1 MDLSSA
7 DFMRFSVQE
16 LADMLSEKL
25 SENMSEGKEV
35 SSVKLHGLVDG
46 RMFEM
51 DVVMREVDQV

>member
-1 MDLSSA
+1 MDYCSA
-7 DFMRFSVQE
+7 DLMEWSVQD
-16 LADMLSEKL
+16 LANLLSEKL
-25 SENMSEGKEV
+25 CENMAEGKDV

>member
-25 SENMSEGKEV
+25 SENMNEGKDV

-46 RMFEM
+46 KLFEM
-51 DVVMREVDQV
+51 DVYMKEVDHV

>member
-1 MDLSSA
+1 M
-7 DFMRFSVQE
+7 QE

-25 SENMSEGKEV
+25 SENMSEGKDV

>member
-1 MDLSSA
+1 MELSSA

-25 SENMSEGKEV
+25 SENMAEGKDV

-46 RMFEM
+46 KLFEM
-51 DVVMREVDQV
+51 DVYMKEVDHV

>member
-1 MDLSSA
+1 MDYSSA

-25 SENMSEGKEV
+25 SENMAEGKDV

-51 DVVMREVDQV
+51 TVVMREVDQV

>member
-16 LADMLSEKL
+16 LADMLLEKL
-25 SENMSEGKEV
+25 SENMSEGKDV

-46 RMFEM
+46 KLFEM
-51 DVVMREVDQV
+51 DVYMKEVDHV

>member
-16 LADMLSEKL
+16 LADMLSDKL
-25 SENMSEGKEV
+25 SENMAEGKDV

-46 RMFEM
+46 KLLEM
-51 DVVMREVDQV
+51 DVYMKEVDHV

>member
-1 MDLSSA
+1 MELSSA

-25 SENMSEGKEV
+25 SENMSEGKDV

-46 RMFEM
+46 KLFEM
-51 DVVMREVDQV
+51 DVYMKEVDQV

>member
-1 MDLSSA
+1 MKLSSA

-25 SENMSEGKEV
+25 SENMAEGKDV

-46 RMFEM
+46 KLFEM
-51 DVVMREVDQV
+51 DVAVSEPIW